1 MTNPFISNR
10 FGVVTGSSS
19 DIRFPTG
26 TCELVRFKAHPSNI
40 GTFFVGDQPGQTLFP
55 IDAGDDTGWVNLKNI
70 NELIYRNPSGSAD
83 YLYWWLQLEEFI
95 MADPEQ
101 RYSSNESLD
110 RILRLLKGDTV
121 SEAPE
126 SLPPPKRSEDE
137 SLSMIAELL
146 AGTLESENAVSPL
159 AEYGGVYTKTSTQVY
174 ALTSGS
180 ATQLN
185 SLSSNMENSD
195 NISSAAGVLTINR
208 VGKYQVAY
216 AFAVQGAAA
225 VEYQITPYWN
235 ITAQPQ
241 LDSRVRVTATG
252 TAQLVAGVG
261 ILDVTVI
268 GKTLDFRASSIVDQ
282 AHFTVRD
289 GQAMIH
295 RID

>member
-1 MTNPFISNR
+1 
-10 FGVVTGSSS
+10 
-19 DIRFPTG
+19 
-26 TCELVRFKAHPSNI
+26 
-40 GTFFVGDQPGQTLFP
+40 
-55 IDAGDDTGWVNLKNI
+55 
-70 NELIYRNPSGSAD
+70 
-83 YLYWWLQLEEFI
+83 